1 MTIFI
6 YILLSIISI
15 LLLLWQIS
23 NFISVF
29 SGSLYVKSKRDVIK
43 KALNMAQIGKSAV
56 FYELGSGNGDVLIES
71 SRYCKKV
78 VGYEISPYYYL
89 LSILR
94 TLRYSNISV
103 RYKNILDVDLRS
115 ADVIYC
121 YLLPDL
127 LKKID
132 FSKIKSS
139 VRIISIGFPIP
150 KLKLISQT
158 RYHNHQ
164 IFIYSK

>member
-1 MTIFI
+1 MIYFSIVFLIFAI
-6 YILLSIISI
+6 WLLF
-15 LLLLWQIS
+15 WQIS
-23 NFISVF
+23 NFISVL

-43 KALNMAQIGKSAV
+43 KTLDIAQINNNSV
-56 FYELGSGNGDVLIES
+56 FYELGSGNGDVLIEAS
-71 SRYCKKV
+71 KVAKKV

-89 LSILR
+89 LSIFR
-94 TLRYSNISV
+94 TWRYSNV
-103 RYKNILDVDLRS
+103 TVQYKNILDVNLSS

-139 VRIISIGFPIP
+139 AKIISIGFSIP
-150 KLKLISQT
+150 KLKLISQM
-158 RYHNHQ
+158 RFHNHQ